1 MMVKDK
7 LAPRNRAIG
16 ALLRNSRKRATKT
29 KRECAAVLG
38 VSTGRITAYEEGRR
52 SISLPEIE
60 VLAYALGTPMRQ
72 FLEVEPEPTIE
83 EEQPPLREVLALRH
97 RIVGALLRQAR
108 TEADISQKELAKLAG
123 VSASR
128 FSSYEYGERPMP
140 LAELELVAE
149 HLGLPLA
156 HFLDDQKGPVGK
168 WHQREETWRRFGELS
183 TDVQDF
189 VIQPDNMK
197 YVEVAMRLAHMPAG
211 GLRAIAEGLLDITE

>member
-16 ALLRNSRKRATKT
+16 ALLRNGRKLAKKT
-29 KRECAAVLG
+29 KRECATVLG
-38 VSTGRITAYEEGRR
+38 VSTGTITAYEEGRR

-60 VLAYALGTPMRQ
+60 VLSYTLGTPINQ
-72 FLEVEPEPTIE
+72 FLEAEPEPTIE
-83 EEQPPLREVLALRH
+83 EEQPPLQEVLALRH

-108 TEADISQKELAKLAG
+108 MEADTSQKALAKLAG

-128 FSSYEYGERPMP
+128 FSSYEYGERPIP

-149 HLGLPLA
+149 HLGLPLE
-156 HFLDDQKGPVGK
+156 HFLDNQKGPVGK
-168 WHQREETWRRFGELS
+168 WHQREEAWRRFGELPAN
-183 TDVQDF
+183 VQDF

-197 YVEVAMRLAHMPAG
+197 YLDVAMRLAQMPAG
-211 GLRAIAEGLLDITE
+211 GLRALAEGLLDITE